1 MGSEEDEVA
10 KLTEEQ
16 RLHKRMDEQNLQI
29 QILMQGDRENFPVRK
44 LFSSSMIFEISF
56 RRLLATL
63 FVLNMFAL

>member
-29 QILMQGDRENFPVRK
+29 QILMQGDRENFPVRN
-44 LFSSSMIFEISF
+44 SF
-56 RRLLATL
+56 LR
-63 FVLNMFAL
+63 V